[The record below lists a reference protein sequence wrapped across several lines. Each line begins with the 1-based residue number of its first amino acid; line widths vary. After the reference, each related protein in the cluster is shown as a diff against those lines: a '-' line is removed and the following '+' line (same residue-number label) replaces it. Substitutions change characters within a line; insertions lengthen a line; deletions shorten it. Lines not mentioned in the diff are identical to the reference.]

1 MNKKMKAALAGLA
14 FVAGC
19 EIGIALQILKIVK
32 KYAVREAALKES
44 IPEESVEKE
53 NCPEESMTQERTAE
67 ETAEEAAEPE
77 PAAQESGRE
86 EPGPECKAV
95 PRTVPV

>member
-1 MNKKMKAALAGLA
+1 MNKKIKAALAGLA

-53 NCPEESMTQERTAE
+53 NCPEESMTQERA
-67 ETAEEAAEPE
+67 AEEAAEPE

-86 EPGPECKAV
+86 EPGPECEAV
-95 PRTVPV
+95 PGTVPV